1 MKHPNLLF
9 VFPDQM
15 RGQAMGFLG
24 EETVRT
30 PNLDCFASESLVL
43 DNTVANWP
51 VCSPY
56 RGMLMTGKYPHANK
70 VISNCTNKTEPYGV
84 ELQEDDRCWSD
95 ILKGRGYSLGYIGK
109 WHLDS
114 PREPYL
120 DCYNNQGDTKWN
132 EWCPPHRRHGFDFW
146 YSYGTYDRH
155 DRPMYWRTDAER
167 DEFHFVD
174 QWGPEHEADLAIEYL
189 RNEGGT
195 YRDPSRPFGLVV
207 GMNPPHMPYDLVPER
222 YLEQYAAF
230 GFDQLCTRP
239 NIPPAGTE
247 WGDYYRENIRGYLAM
262 TTGVDDQFGR
272 ILAALDKAGLVED
285 TIVVFT
291 SDHGNC
297 LGIHDQ
303 ISKGNH
309 YEESLRVPFLIR
321 WPGEIPVR
329 RDDLLLSSPDIYPTL
344 MDLMSLGEEVP
355 GDVEGVSHARIFR
368 GGDGPRPRSQLC
380 MGIPAE
386 RPDTGWRGLRTHTH
400 TLVIRRGVEQPDEVS
415 LYDNVADPY
424 QLEDLAGDSESL
436 IQSLSRELGDWL
448 ERTNDPW
455 IRGQGLA
462 RFEQ

>member
-1 MKHPNLLF
+1 
-9 VFPDQM
+9 
-15 RGQAMGFLG
+15 MGFLG
-24 EETVRT
+24 EDPVQT
-30 PNLDCFASESLVL
+30 PNLDRFASESLVL
-43 DNTVANWP
+43 DNAVANWP

-56 RGMLMTGKYPHANK
+56 RAMLMTGKYPHSNK
-70 VISNCTNKTEPYGV
+70 VIQNCTNKTEPYGV

-95 ILKGRGYSLGYIGK
+95 ILKDRGYSLGYIGK

-120 DCYNNQGDTKWN
+120 DCYNNKGETKWN

-155 DRPMYWRTDAER
+155 DRPMYWSTEAKR

-189 RNEGGT
+189 RNEGGA
-195 YRDPSRPFGLVV
+195 YRDPGKPFGLVV
-207 GMNPPHMPYDLVPER
+207 AMNPPHMPYDLVPER
-222 YLEQYAAF
+222 YLEQYEALSL
-230 GFDQLCTRP
+230 DQLCNRP
-239 NIPPAGTE
+239 NIPPAGTK
-247 WGDYYRENIRGYLAM
+247 WGDYYRESIRGYLAM

-272 ILAALDKAGLVED
+272 ILKALDEAGLRED

-297 LGIHDQ
+297 LGIHDE

-309 YEESLRVPFLIR
+309 YEESLRIPFLIR
-321 WPGEIPVR
+321 WPDKIPER

-344 MDLMSLGEEVP
+344 MDLMGYGNEIP
-355 GDVEGVSHARIFR
+355 RDVEGASHAQIFR
-368 GGDGPRPRSQLC
+368 GDDGQRPQSQLC
-380 MGIPAE
+380 MGVSTE

-400 TLVIRRGVEQPDEVS
+400 TLVIRRAPDQSEETL

-424 QLEDLAGDSESL
+424 QFRNVAEGNGPLV
-436 IQSLSRELGDWL
+436 QSLSEELNEWL
-448 ERTNDPW
+448 RRTNDPW
-455 IRGQGLA
+455 IGR
-462 RFEQ
+462 ETN